1 MQAANNSRRSLKP
14 SKPPRH
20 APVMTLRGLPADP
33 AHIHFASRRHPQP
46 VGILDAGLLDGAM
59 QLGGLAEPPAEEHQV
74 SSTCRRESARA
85 LVAQATLVTAA
96 RSAKV
101 YSPATRGRCQNQAKF
116 ELRDTSRFISR
127 EFLGGSPEA
136 RIADAISDE
145 SCEVS
150 FREVFLKK
158 YRQKRALLAYISV
171 YPSRSWE
178 PDPSDAVA

>member
-33 AHIHFASRRHPQP
+33 AHLHFASRRHPQP

-101 YSPATRGRCQNQAKF
+101 YSPATRGRCQNQAFF
-116 ELRDTSRFISR
+116 EQVVTSWFIWP
-127 EFLGGSPEA
+127 EFLGGSP
-136 RIADAISDE
+136 DAISVIK
-145 SCEVS
+145 SEVTTQ
-150 FREVFLKK
+150 EVFLKK
-158 YRQKRALLAYISV
+158 YRQKASTFGLYFRITQPLLGAR
-171 YPSRSWE
+171 P
-178 PDPSDAVA
+178 

>member
-14 SKPPRH
+14 SKPPQH

-33 AHIHFASRRHPQP
+33 AHLHFASRRHPQP

-116 ELRDTSRFISR
+116 ERRVHPAFISP
-127 EFLGGSPEA
+127 EFLGRRPE
-136 RIADAISDE
+136 AISDKIAG
-145 SCEVS
+145 CTR
-150 FREVFLKK
+150 REVFLKK
-158 YRQKRALLAYISV
+158 YRQKRALLT
-171 YPSRSWE
+171 RF
-178 PDPSDAVA
+178 PDTRVTYSDFET